1 MSLCPFSKYKDLLGV
16 IGTGVHKYSFL
27 NTAVFDY
34 VLTIIAACVTTY
46 FSGIPLVLTTISW
59 FIMGIVMHV
68 LFGVET
74 STLVFLGIKCK
85 TYTYNVLN

>member
-16 IGTGVHKYSFL
+16 IGMGVHKYNFL
-27 NTAVFDY
+27 GTSVFDY

-46 FSGIPLVLTTISW
+46 FSKVPLVLTTIAW
-59 FIMGIVMHV
+59 FVMGIIMHV

-74 STLVFLGIKCK
+74 GTLTYLGISCK
-85 TYTYNVLN
+85 